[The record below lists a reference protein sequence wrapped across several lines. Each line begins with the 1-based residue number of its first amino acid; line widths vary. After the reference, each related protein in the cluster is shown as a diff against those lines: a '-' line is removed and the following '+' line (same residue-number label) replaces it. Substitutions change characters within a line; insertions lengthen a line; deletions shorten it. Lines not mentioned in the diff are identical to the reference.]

1 MSASSFGLKKPS
13 ANNSQIMASPQNSN
27 SQQKSIIEIY
37 TDWANHY
44 LDKLHGGRKKV
55 KDLQKELQD
64 GVILAEVIEAVMS
77 SKVPEIVKKPKSH
90 AQMIDNIQHS
100 LNFLA
105 KKGVNISDIQAKDI
119 RDGNLKA
126 ILGLFFQLSRFKQ
139 QQKMLAQERSGTPKI
154 PSVPPSPARS
164 DYYNFDDFYFKSF

>member
-13 ANNSQIMASPQNSN
+13 QITKSPNHTMMPNTTQQQSAPT
-27 SQQKSIIEIY
+27 QKSIIEIY

-64 GVILAEVIEAVMS
+64 GIILAEVIEAVMGAR
-77 SKVPEIVKKPKSH
+77 VPDIVKKPKSH
-90 AQMIDNIQHS
+90 AQMVDNIQHS

-105 KKGVNISDIQAKDI
+105 KKGVNISDIQAKGQKISKDI
-119 RDGNLKA
+119 YYANLKPN
-126 ILGLFFQLSRFKQ
+126 L
-139 QQKMLAQERSGTPKI
+139 
-154 PSVPPSPARS
+154 
-164 DYYNFDDFYFKSF
+164 